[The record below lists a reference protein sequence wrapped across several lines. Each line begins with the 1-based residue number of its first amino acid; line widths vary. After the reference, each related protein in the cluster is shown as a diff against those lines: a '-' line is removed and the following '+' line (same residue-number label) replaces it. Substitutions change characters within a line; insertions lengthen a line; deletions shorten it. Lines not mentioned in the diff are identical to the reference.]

1 MLIHYWCP
9 FLTNIATI
17 SSVKRS
23 AISLKRY
30 TNSTKVN
37 IEIINCYG
45 EWSNTKKLNNDNI
58 IIKNP
63 LTGLNLFKILPKK
76 KFFSKISLSIIFI
89 LSFFPLLLKIKKEKP
104 NYLIIHLLTSLP
116 IILSP
121 FIFKNTKIILRISG
135 LPKLN
140 YFRKLIWKLFGRNI
154 YLITTPTRI
163 TKQDLINSN
172 IFENSKIQI
181 LRDPVINVADINI
194 KKREIIN
201 DLRFNKNDFYLAIGR
216 LTKQKNFLF
225 LVKVFSK
232 LVKNLKTRK
241 LCILGSG
248 EEEDKL
254 KNLIKKHKMEK
265 NIFLLGYQKNPYK
278 FINSCKA
285 VISTSLYEDPGFVLV
300 ESFFLNKPVISS
312 NSINGPKEMSLE
324 NNIGFFFKTN
334 DPDDFKK
341 KINEFENQNNVD
353 KILNAKKFSKNF
365 SLFRHYKNISSL
377 LK

>member
-45 EWSNTKKLNNDNI
+45 EWSNIKKINNGNVI
-58 IIKNP
+58 INNP
-63 LTGLNLFKILPKK
+63 LTGFNLFKFLPKK
-76 KFFSKISLSIIFI
+76 KFFSKISLAIIFV
-89 LSFFPLLLKIKKEKP
+89 LSFFPLLFKLKKNKP

-140 YFRKLIWKLFGRNI
+140 FLENFDIIFSKNI
-154 YLITTPTRI
+154 YLITTPTKI
-163 TKQDLINSN
+163 TKQDLIKSN

-181 LRDPVINVADINI
+181 LRDPVIDVTDINI
-194 KKREIIN
+194 KKRERIN
-201 DLRFNKNDFYLAIGR
+201 DLRFNSNDFYLAIGR
-216 LTKQKNFLF
+216 LTKQKNFSF
-225 LVKVFSK
+225 LIKEFSK
-232 LVKNLKTRK
+232 LVKNLKTKK

-248 EEEDKL
+248 EEENEL
-254 KNLIKKHKMEK
+254 KDLIKRYKMEE
-265 NIFLLGYQKNPYK
+265 NIFLLGHQENPYK
-278 FINSCKA
+278 FIYNCKA
-285 VISTSLYEDPGFVLV
+285 VISTSLYEDPGFVLI
-300 ESFFLNKPVISS
+300 ESFFL
-312 NSINGPKEMSLE
+312 INLLFLQIQLMVLE
-324 NNIGFFFKTN
+324 KCLWKNIGFFYKTN

-341 KINEFENQNNVD
+341 N
-353 KILNAKKFSKNF
+353 
-365 SLFRHYKNISSL
+365 
-377 LK
+377 

>member
-30 TNSTKVN
+30 TNNSKVN

-45 EWSNTKKLNNDNI
+45 EWSDTKKFNNGNI
-58 IIKNP
+58 IINNP
-63 LTGLNLFKILPKK
+63 LTGFNLFKFLPKK
-76 KFFSKISLSIIFI
+76 KFFSKISLAIIFV
-89 LSFFPLLLKIKKEKP
+89 LSFFPLLFKLKKNKP

-140 YFRKLIWKLFGRNI
+140 YFRKFLWKLFSKNI
-154 YLITTPTRI
+154 YLITTPTKI
-163 TKQDLINSN
+163 TKQDLIKSN

-181 LRDPVINVADINI
+181 LRDPIINVTDINI
-194 KKREIIN
+194 KKKERID
-201 DLRFNKNDFYLAIGR
+201 DLRFNGNDFYLAIGR
-216 LTKQKNFLF
+216 LTKQKNFSF
-225 LVKVFSK
+225 LIEEFSK
-232 LVKNLKTRK
+232 LVKNLKTKK

-248 EEEDKL
+248 EEENEL
-254 KNLIKKHKMEK
+254 KDLIKRYKMEE
-265 NIFLLGYQKNPYK
+265 NIFLLGHQKNPYK
-278 FINSCKA
+278 FIYNCKA

-300 ESFFLNKPVISS
+300 ESFFLNKSVISS
-312 NSINGPKEMSLE
+312 NSINGPREMSLE
-324 NNIGFFFKTN
+324 KNIGFFYKAN
-334 DPDDFKK
+334 DPDDFQKK
-341 KINEFENQNNVD
+341 VNAFENESNEN
-353 KILNAKKFSKNF
+353 KILNAKKFSKKF
-365 SLFRHYKNISSL
+365 SLFKHYKNISSL